1 MMTIQLVDLRRSFV
15 WLRTGWTGFATNLG
29 GWLALSILFM
39 LVVLLLSMLPF
50 AGLSLIMLLMPFFLT
65 GLLVTA
71 HKSTVD
77 SLAQVEDMLLGFHD
91 RRLRLPLLWLG
102 MWMVA
107 GTLLIFLILY
117 PLSWIAI
124 NAWYVTSP
132 DGNVTAAA
140 LEMLNASPVR
150 LLVQGGVIVV
160 VVMVFFYAP
169 PLLIFANMTPLESML
184 LSLQACLK
192 NILPLLL
199 FGIMTLVLGILAS
212 FVFGLGF
219 MVLIPILSGASYAS
233 FCDVFGASDA
243 KLAIAV
249 PT

>member
-15 WLRTGWTGFATNLG
+15 WLGAGWAGFTTNMG

-50 AGLSLIMLLMPFFLT
+50 AGLLLIMLLMPFFLT

-71 HKSTVD
+71 HKSTAD

-91 RRLRLPLLWLG
+91 ERLRRPLLWLG

-107 GTLLIFLILY
+107 GTLLIFLMLY

-124 NAWYVTSP
+124 NAWYVAPP
-132 DGNVTAAA
+132 DANVTAAA
-140 LEMLNASPVR
+140 LAMLDASPVR

-160 VVMVFFYAP
+160 IVMAFFYAA
-169 PLLIFANMTPLESML
+169 PLLVFANMTPLEAML
-184 LSLQACLK
+184 LSFHACLK
-192 NILPLLL
+192 NILSLIL
-199 FGIMTLVLGILAS
+199 FAMMTLALGILAS

-243 KLAIAV
+243 TLSVA